1 MGNRNYY
8 HWNHIQ
14 KEKRMNDKQ
23 TLIKLEKEVREL
35 KAKLKKQSDQRFWE
49 KVAVESLISMMD
61 KQQII
66 GLPPKELVS
75 AAAKIADVLL
85 EEKKARQLD
94 V

>member
-1 MGNRNYY
+1 
-8 HWNHIQ
+8 
-14 KEKRMNDKQ
+14 MNDKQ
-23 TLIKLEKEVREL
+23 SLIKLEKEVREL
-35 KAKLKKQSDQRFWE
+35 KGKLKKQSDQRFWE

-66 GLPPKELVS
+66 SLSPKELVY